1 MRWVAGPHER
11 SSEQAGW
18 AQASRGG
25 MCYQLACVFS
35 VLSVL
40 AVPTS
45 RMQMRA
51 VRSLASWRGCG
62 SRERSR
68 TAMLRT
74 AAPGPA
80 IVTGVFSICFVKQR
94 WHILGTG
101 AHVAAAPHT
110 RGSRPGAP
118 RNRGSV
124 VTIFPF
130 K

>member
-51 VRSLASWRGCG
+51 VRSLASWRGRG
-62 SRERSR
+62 SGRHASDRR
-68 TAMLRT
+68 AG
-74 AAPGPA
+74 APRIA
-80 IVTGVFSICFVKQR
+80 TGVFSIFFVK
-94 WHILGTG
+94 
-101 AHVAAAPHT
+101 
-110 RGSRPGAP
+110 
-118 RNRGSV
+118 
-124 VTIFPF
+124 
-130 K
+130 